1 MTYLPALKKTLYVC
15 LVAVCAVSFDSCY
28 SFTGA
33 SVPPHWKS
41 IALPLFDDE
50 SNFGQPALRE
60 KITSSLIGKFQ
71 QDNTLAIGD
80 RATASVEL
88 KGTITA
94 IEADQPIAVAQG
106 TQASRLQLTLH
117 ASVTLYDNSLKKQ
130 AWTKSFTAT
139 GNYAPSGGF
148 SERDLGLQQAIDKLG
163 DDVLLET
170 LSAW

>member
-1 MTYLPALKKTLYVC
+1 MTQLLPFTKTLYYYVI
-15 LVAVCAVSFDSCY
+15 AVCSVVLGSCY
-28 SFTGA
+28 SFSGA

-41 IALPLFDDE
+41 IALPLFEDE

-60 KITSSLIGKFQ
+60 KITNTLIEKFQ
-71 QDNTLAIGD
+71 RDNSLAIGD
-80 RATASVEL
+80 RATASVEM
-88 KGTITA
+88 KGIITA
-94 IEADQPIAVAQG
+94 VEADQPIAVAQG
-106 TQASRLQLTLH
+106 TQASRLQITLH
-117 ASVTLYDNSLKKQ
+117 VSVSLFDNALKKQ

-148 SERDLGLQQAIDKLG
+148 SERDAGLQQAIEKLS

>member
-1 MTYLPALKKTLYVC
+1 MTYFHPSRKSLYLC
-15 LVAVCAVSFDSCY
+15 LVAVCAVSFCSCY

-60 KITSSLIGKFQ
+60 KITNTLIEKFQ
-71 QDNTLAIGD
+71 RDNSLAIAD
-80 RATASVEL
+80 RATATVEL

-106 TQASRLQLTLH
+106 TQASKLQITLH

-148 SERDLGLQQAIDKLG
+148 SERDLGLKQAVDKLA